1 MYNFNL
7 MAGYTPQFLRKTKD
21 VPLQLARQK
30 YPRPSVEKV
39 SWQLALSYVFLHYK
53 CNSITGRGAGGAKGP
68 LNFSIYLCDDIEVL

>member
-39 SWQLALSYVFLHYK
+39 SWQLALSYVFALKLQY
-53 CNSITGRGAGGAKGP
+53 NYGEGGAKGP
-68 LNFSIYLCDDIEVL
+68 LNFSIYPFDDIEVL

>member
-39 SWQLALSYVFLHYK
+39 NAAGIVVCFLHYK
-53 CNSITGRGAGGAKGP
+53 CKTITEGRGPKGP
-68 LNFSIYLCDDIEVL
+68 LNFSIYPLDDIEVL